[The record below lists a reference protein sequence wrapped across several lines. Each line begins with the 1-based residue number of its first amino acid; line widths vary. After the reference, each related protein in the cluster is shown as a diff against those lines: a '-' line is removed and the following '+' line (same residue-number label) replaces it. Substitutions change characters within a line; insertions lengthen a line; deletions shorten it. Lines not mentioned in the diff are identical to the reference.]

1 MKTKSEQALCAAAI
15 RAELKK
21 QFPNSKFKVTSDAYA
36 GGTSVWVLYQD
47 GFNAG
52 LLSEILNKY
61 QYGHF
66 DGERDIYEYSNKNE
80 TLPQVKFV
88 LAQKEY

>member
-15 RAELKK
+15 RAELRK
-21 QFPNSKFKVTSDAYA
+21 QFPKNKFKVTSEVYA
-36 GGTSVWVLYQD
+36 GGTAVWVVYQD
-47 GFNAG
+47 GFDSS

-66 DGERDIYEYSNKNE
+66 DGQRDIYEYSNRNE
-80 TLPQVKFV
+80 NLPQVKFV